1 MNGYYFAL
9 NTKINFT
16 QRAYSR
22 REVCVSFQIAQ
33 ISDCH
38 LFADKHEISYQGI
51 NPYVSLEAV
60 LAKVAQNGPDLVI
73 VSGDVSADESLTS
86 YQHFSH
92 LWSQSE
98 ISAPLLVIPGNHDD
112 LASLDKELNASAGW
126 PVSRSAGAYWRIH
139 ALNTKA
145 QGTAGAIST
154 NQLDYINQQ
163 VSMNP
168 EAHHLLVV
176 HHHPFA
182 CGGWMDNHSWHN
194 SDTFVA
200 QVSKHQQIKAVIY
213 GHIHHASHRQH
224 EHCWYLSAPSTCWQW
239 AISAQF
245 STSEEAPGYRVISL
259 NNNGLVDSHIIRI

>member
-1 MNGYYFAL
+1 
-9 NTKINFT
+9 
-16 QRAYSR
+16 
-22 REVCVSFQIAQ
+22 
-33 ISDCH
+33 
-38 LFADKHEISYQGI
+38 
-51 NPYVSLEAV
+51 
-60 LAKVAQNGPDLVI
+60 
-73 VSGDVSADESLTS
+73 
-86 YQHFSH
+86 
-92 LWSQSE
+92 
-98 ISAPLLVIPGNHDD
+98 
-112 LASLDKELNASAGW
+112 
-126 PVSRSAGAYWRIH
+126 
-139 ALNTKA
+139 
-145 QGTAGAIST
+145 
-154 NQLDYINQQ
+154 
-163 VSMNP
+163 MNP